1 MIAFIK
7 FSALGIKASSNIGA
21 KGIWVLGD
29 VTFIIGIS
37 KFQKPFSATTKETS
51 EV

>member
-1 MIAFIK
+1 LIAFIK

-29 VTFIIGIS
+29 VTFLIGLS
-37 KFQKPFSATTKETS
+37 KFQKPFSATTKKLQKL
-51 EV
+51 